1 MFYKRHLGQLDYSML
16 LKFSVFLLI
25 TWPVILVIEKGDC
38 GFVCFSLIFVK
49 FCFLCT
55 EDVIRYKYI
64 SDCFVLLNS
73 PFYIMKYSSSSPVEL
88 LLAFLSFLCDINLPQ
103 QPYLSNIDIVCN
115 FPSSHFQSKV
125 IFKV

>member
-1 MFYKRHLGQLDYSML
+1 MFYKHQLGQLDYSML

-55 EDVIRYKYI
+55 EDVIRYRYV
-64 SDCFVLLNS
+64 SDYFVLLNS
-73 PFYIMKYSSSSPVEL
+73 PFYIMKCSSSSPVEL
-88 LLAFLSFLCDINLPQ
+88 LAFPSFLCEINLPQ
-103 QPYLSNIDIVCN
+103 QPYLANIDIVCN
-115 FPSSHFQSKV
+115 FPSSHIQSKV